1 VCQIVYYD
9 FAKVFVNA
17 ISPEDFIKVPRHCCY
32 PYHYVADSCKVLS
45 MVFAVHLKLL
55 KLKKLAYRAARC
67 IEIVNFRSQIFKLM
81 AISEKQDSLH
91 VPLTTPGYHS
101 FWVSNRTTPRRL
113 RISSLFLSLCLP
125 ALSCTLSFS
134 LAGPFPLC
142 TQQNVGRNG
151 SSTDIEFS
159 ILECGIFV
167 SPLHLSR
174 CSWYACNPFFI

>member
-67 IEIVNFRSQIFKLM
+67 IEIVCTIDH
-81 AISEKQDSLH
+81 A
-91 VPLTTPGYHS
+91 
-101 FWVSNRTTPRRL
+101 RL
-113 RISSLFLSLCLP
+113 P
-125 ALSCTLSFS
+125 
-134 LAGPFPLC
+134 
-142 TQQNVGRNG
+142 
-151 SSTDIEFS
+151 
-159 ILECGIFV
+159 
-167 SPLHLSR
+167 
-174 CSWYACNPFFI
+174 